1 MAATFSDNISTF
13 LETYNKLSRQRAMA
27 LDGVAAVQSG
37 TRLED
42 DMLTIALA
50 IAQERNTEPNVSALI
65 GATNLSKPNFL
76 AAMTA
81 GENRGLFELSGAEK
95 SSLRLTAL
103 GRAFVGE

>member
-50 IAQERNTEPNVSALI
+50 IAQERNTEPN
-65 GATNLSKPNFL
+65 G
-76 AAMTA
+76 
-81 GENRGLFELSGAEK
+81 
-95 SSLRLTAL
+95 LRLSAQRIFPSQTSS
-103 GRAFVGE
+103 RP